1 MKTNRFKLLLL
12 GILAAGATAC
22 GDSEIMTYNEELDA
36 VRFTGAGNGS
46 YEPTSTAFSSTDRC
60 SYFNYS
66 FLENLTAESVE
77 YEIPLFLIG
86 KPSEVERT
94 VNYTIDT
101 EKTTAPEGSYE
112 ILSASIPAGATTGAV
127 KFRLYNAEELGSTTY
142 KVRLHL
148 EASDQLLLG
157 PEQYLTS
164 ELSWNSTIPVPTN
177 KQIIMSYNMLIESS
191 LSFSSNSPSCIS
203 GNGLEAI
210 YAATG
215 WDDWDDPTKHTVHNG
230 SATYGYYKYL
240 PRYPVIYTGEL
251 YKAYALLIAD
261 YLKEYEKENGEPLL
275 HDSGSLIGE
284 PVTARTY

>member
-60 SYFNYS
+60 SYFSYS

-112 ILSASIPAGATTGAV
+112 ILSATIPAGATTGAV

-142 KVRLHL
+142 TVRLHL

-164 ELSWNSTIPVPTN
+164 ELSWNSTIPVPTH

-203 GNGLEAI
+203 GNGLKAI

-215 WDDWDDPTKHTVHNG
+215 WDDWDDPTKHAVHNG

-240 PRYPVIYTGEL
+240 PRYSAIYTGNA
-251 YKAYALLIAD
+251 YMAYAKSIAD
-261 YLKEYEKENGEPLL
+261 YLEEYREENGEPLL
-275 HDSGSLIGE
+275 HDSGSLSGQ